1 MTATVPAVGGAQ
13 RVPPPDPVARDYVLL
28 ALHLDQHLPG
38 LVDSYI
44 GPRDLKAQAE
54 IGQLPPPPRLADEA
68 RALRDRLD
76 AEVPDPR
83 RREWLER
90 HVRALETHALLLAGT
105 ALDYVEQVRR
115 CLDVEPAA
123 EPAAAYAKARRELE
137 ELLPGTGDVR
147 ARLAAWDERFV
158 VPVDRLQAAVDW
170 LLPRLR
176 EAAASL
182 YPLPEGESVEVRLV
196 RNQPWGG
203 YNWYDG
209 GLHSR
214 IDINMDLPIRASHLL
229 GTLAHE
235 TYQGHHLEQICKE
248 RRLLHELGRV
258 EASLMLLAAPESYIS
273 EGLAEL
279 GPTLALGH
287 ELRRELLAGIYRE
300 GWLRAGDED
309 AERQIAITAALERIA
324 GASGDAAL
332 LLHGR
337 GRPREEVQRF
347 LEAQG
352 LQTPERA
359 AKSLEFIEGRL
370 TRIHLFSYA
379 GGRRLLA
386 AWCDASGGET
396 AARAR
401 FGRLLTEQLT
411 PSGIR
416 AELHA
421 S

>member
-1 MTATVPAVGGAQ
+1 MVPAVGGVHH
-13 RVPPPDPVARDYVLL
+13 VPPPDPVARDYILL
-28 ALHLDQHLPG
+28 ALRLDQHLPG

-54 IGQLPPPPRLADEA
+54 TGQLPPPRRLADEA
-68 RALRDRLD
+68 RALRDRIGAD
-76 AEVPDPR
+76 VPDPQR
-83 RREWLER
+83 RQWLER
-90 HVRALETHALLLAGT
+90 HVRALETHALLLAGE

-115 CLDVEPAA
+115 CLDVEPVA
-123 EPAAAYAKARRELE
+123 ESAEAYREARRKLE
-137 ELLPGTGDVR
+137 ELLPGSGDVR
-147 ARLAAWDERFV
+147 VRLAAWDERFV
-158 VPVDRLQAAVDW
+158 VPVDRLRAATDW

-214 IDINMDLPIRASHLL
+214 IDINTDLPIRASHLL

-235 TYQGHHLEQICKE
+235 TYEGHHLEQICKE

-279 GPTLALGH
+279 GPTLVLGPD
-287 ELRRELLAGIYRE
+287 LRRELLAGIYRE
-300 GWLRAGDED
+300 GWLRAGDEE
-309 AERQIAITAALERIA
+309 AERQLAITAALERIA

-332 LLHGR
+332 LLHGQ
-337 GRPREEVQRF
+337 GRPREEAQRF
-347 LEAQG
+347 LETQG

-379 GGRRLLA
+379 GGRRLLT
-386 AWCDASGGET
+386 AWCDATGNQ
-396 AARAR
+396 ADARAR
-401 FGRLLTEQLT
+401 FGRLLAEQLT
-411 PSGIR
+411 PSGIQ
-416 AELHA
+416 ADLQA